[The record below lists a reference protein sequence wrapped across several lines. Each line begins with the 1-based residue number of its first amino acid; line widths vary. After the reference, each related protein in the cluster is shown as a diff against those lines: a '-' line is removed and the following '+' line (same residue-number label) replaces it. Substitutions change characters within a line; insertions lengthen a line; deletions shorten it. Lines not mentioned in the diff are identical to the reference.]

1 MRSLLLN
8 ARKKSDGNVAKK
20 IILALD
26 VETFKEAEHFVKKL
40 SSTIGIFKVGKQL
53 FTHCGPT
60 IIEMIHHH
68 RGKVFLDLKFHDIP
82 NTVARAVEEASKL
95 NVFMLTIH
103 ALGGKKMMQE
113 AVATSSTFA
122 RNSSLPAPLIL
133 AVTILTSLKPDDLKD
148 IGINAPV
155 EEAVSRLAIL
165 AKQAGVNGVVASAR
179 ETHIIRAACGNDLI
193 IVTPGIR
200 PQGTSRD
207 DQKRAA
213 TPHEALLAGS
223 DYMVIG
229 RPILEARD
237 PLKVVQEIAEEL
249 GEGNC

>member
-1 MRSLLLN
+1 MTPLSQ
-8 ARKKSDGNVAKK
+8 K

-26 VETFKEAEHFVKKL
+26 VETLKEAEHFVKKL
-40 SSTIGIFKVGKQL
+40 SGSIGIFKVGKQL

-60 IIEMIHHH
+60 IIEMIHRH

-82 NTVARAVEEASKL
+82 NTVARAVEEACKL

-113 AVATSSTFA
+113 AVAASSTFA
-122 RNSSLPAPLIL
+122 RNSSLPSPLIL

-148 IGINAPV
+148 IGITTSV

-165 AKQAGVNGVVASAR
+165 ARQAGVNGVVASAQ
-179 ETHIIRAACGNDLI
+179 EAHIIRAACGNDLI

-207 DQKRAA
+207 DQKRAV

-229 RPILEARD
+229 RPILEAHD

-249 GEGNC
+249 REGNN

>member
-1 MRSLLLN
+1 MSPL
-8 ARKKSDGNVAKK
+8 SQK

-26 VETFKEAEHFVKKL
+26 VESLKEAEHFVKKL
-40 SSTIGIFKVGKQL
+40 SGSIGIFKVGKQL

-60 IIEMIHHH
+60 IIEMIHRH

-82 NTVARAVEEASKL
+82 NTVARAVEEEACKL

-113 AVATSSTFA
+113 AVAARSTFA
-122 RNSSLPAPLIL
+122 RNSSLPSPLIL
-133 AVTILTSLKPDDLKD
+133 AVTILTSLKPEDLKD
-148 IGINAPV
+148 IGINASL

-165 AKQAGVNGVVASAR
+165 ARQAGA
-179 ETHIIRAACGNDLI
+179 
-193 IVTPGIR
+193 
-200 PQGTSRD
+200 
-207 DQKRAA
+207 
-213 TPHEALLAGS
+213 

-237 PLKVVQEIAEEL
+237 PLKVAQEIAEEL
-249 GEGNC
+249 REGNN

>member
-1 MRSLLLN
+1 MAPLSQ
-8 ARKKSDGNVAKK
+8 K

-26 VETFKEAEHFVKKL
+26 VETLKEAEHFVKKL
-40 SSTIGIFKVGKQL
+40 SGSIGIFKVGKQL

-60 IIEMIHHH
+60 IIEMIHRH

-82 NTVARAVEEASKL
+82 NTVARAVEEACKL

-113 AVATSSTFA
+113 AVAASSTFA
-122 RNSSLPAPLIL
+122 RNSSSPSPLIL

-148 IGINAPV
+148 IGINTSV

-165 AKQAGVNGVVASAR
+165 ARQAGVNGVVASAQ
-179 ETHIIRAACGNDLI
+179 EAHIIRAACGNDLI

-207 DQKRAA
+207 DQKRAV

-229 RPILEARD
+229 RPILEAHD

-249 GEGNC
+249 REGNN

>member
-1 MRSLLLN
+1 MTPLSQKL
-8 ARKKSDGNVAKK
+8 
-20 IILALD
+20 ILALD
-26 VETFKEAEHFVKKL
+26 VETLKEAEHFVKNL
-40 SSTIGIFKVGKQL
+40 SSSIGIFKVGKQL

-60 IIEMIHHH
+60 IIEMIHRHS
-68 RGKVFLDLKFHDIP
+68 GKVFLDLKFHDIP
-82 NTVARAVEEASKL
+82 NTVSRAVEEACKL

-113 AVATSSTFA
+113 AVAASRTFA
-122 RNSSLPAPLIL
+122 RNSSLPPPFIL
-133 AVTILTSLKPDDLKD
+133 AVTILTSLKPDDLKE
-148 IGINAPV
+148 IGINASV

-165 AKQAGVNGVVASAR
+165 ARQAGVNGVVASAQ
-179 ETHIIRAACGNDLI
+179 EAHIIRAVCGNDLI

-200 PQGTSRD
+200 PQGTARD
-207 DQKRAA
+207 DQKRAV

-237 PLKVVQEIAEEL
+237 PLKVAQEIAEEL
-249 GEGNC
+249 RKGNN